1 MNPFDDQRDD
11 DADDD
16 DLESATCKR
25 CGKEGLILEMVS
37 GSPKLFEHVGMR
49 LRDHKCDFTTSRLDG
64 FD

>member
-1 MNPFDDQRDD
+1 MNPFDDRTEDD
-11 DADDD
+11 VDE

-25 CGKEGLILEMVS
+25 CGKEGLILEMVG